1 MKFLIV
7 EDEIRIREGIRRL
20 LPKLD
25 AENEIAAEAENGE
38 QGLALIQRVQP
49 DVIITDVRMP
59 VMDGL
64 SMLEEAYREGCAAKA
79 IVLSAYSEFE
89 YARSALRLGVK

>member
-59 VMDGL
+59 AMDGL
-64 SMLEEAYREGCAAKA
+64 SMLDGAYREGCAA
-79 IVLSAYSEFE
+79 
-89 YARSALRLGVK
+89 